1 MAVNLINVSGIEGKT
16 GTQLLTNQTAVI
28 SGLGLAN
35 TATTTIIK
43 LHTLLASNIDGT
55 DDVDVS
61 VKLTAWVG
69 GNGQGGAVG
78 GTLKG
83 WIAYT
88 VTVPAD
94 STLVLVSRDS
104 AIYIPHDTKL
114 EAAASAN
121 SDCQLTYSYD
131 EIT

>member
-16 GTQLLTNQTAVI
+16 GTQLLTTSSAPI
-28 SGLGLAN
+28 TGLGLAN

-55 DDVDVS
+55 NDVDVS

-69 GNGQGGAVG
+69 GNGQGGSAG

-88 VTVPAD
+88 ITVPAD

-104 AIYIPHDTKL
+104 AIYIPHDTKV
-114 EAAASAN
+114 EAAASAA

>member
-16 GTQLLTNQTAVI
+16 GTQLLTTSTAAI
-28 SGLGLAN
+28 TGLGLAN

-55 DDVDVS
+55 NDVDVS
-61 VKLTAWVG
+61 VKLTAWNSG
-69 GNGQGGAVG
+69 SAG

-88 VTVPAD
+88 ITVPAD

-104 AIYIPHDTKL
+104 AIYIPHDTKV

-121 SDCQLTYSYD
+121 NDCQLTYSYD

>member
-16 GTQLLTNQTAVI
+16 GTQLLTTSTAFVT
-28 SGLGLAN
+28 GLGLAN
-35 TATTTIIK
+35 TSTTTIIK
-43 LHTLLASNIDGT
+43 LHTLLTTNIDGSN
-55 DDVDVS
+55 DVDVS
-61 VKLTAWVG
+61 VKLTAW
-69 GNGQGGAVG
+69 NSGGAG

-88 VTVPAD
+88 ITVPAD

-104 AIYIPHDTKL
+104 AIYIPHDTKI
-114 EAAASAN
+114 EALASAA

>member
-1 MAVNLINVSGIEGKT
+1 MAVNLINVSSIEGKT
-16 GTQLLTNQTAVI
+16 GTQLLTTSTAFVT
-28 SGLGLAN
+28 GLGLAN

-43 LHTLLASNIDGT
+43 LHTLLATNIDGT
-55 DDVDVS
+55 NDVDVS
-61 VKLTAWVG
+61 VKLTAWNSG
-69 GNGQGGAVG
+69 SAG

-83 WIAYT
+83 WLAYT
-88 VTVPAD
+88 ITVPAD

-104 AIYIPHDTKL
+104 AIYIPHDTKV